1 MNAMDRPF
9 DEIQIL
15 VVDDEKSIRRLAQK
29 ELASPRRRITTAA
42 TVREAQDLMRQQTFD
57 VDVLDMRLPDGDG
70 LGLLLKIKET
80 DSSVEV
86 IMVTGYAD
94 IESAVEAMKMGAY
107 DFLAKPFNLD
117 RLEILIERAFQ
128 RVSLER
134 ENRLLRH
141 SQTTVAPGKLIGHS
155 SEMEQVRFLIT
166 KVAPTPVPVLI
177 TGESGTGKNV
187 VARSIHRLSP
197 RSEHLLV
204 TKNCGTLEK
213 NLIRSELFGH
223 RKGAFTGAHENRDG
237 LLAVA
242 HKGTLFLDEIGELS
256 LEVQSALLR
265 VLENQTFRR
274 VGDKDERRVDIR
286 FIFAT
291 NRCLTEEVQSG
302 RFSQALFHRLN
313 VFNISLPPLKDRK
326 EDIPALVEYFLVR
339 LCPGGSHCRISQKAM
354 QCLLGYNWP
363 GNVRELQNVIERGI
377 ILAENHLITEL
388 SLPRELVDAGRE
400 GPVDAPFLAL
410 DDLQRR
416 HILRVMKFVDGSRGQ
431 AAEILGI
438 GRKTLYRKLKE
449 IDGAGE
455 ALGGQGPG
463 AGFGGSA
470 AQKAGRSK

>member
-1 MNAMDRPF
+1 MDRPF
-9 DEIQIL
+9 EEIQIL

-42 TVREAQDLMRQQTFD
+42 TFREAQELLRQQAFD
-57 VDVLDMRLPDGDG
+57 VVVLDMRLPDGDG

-80 DSSVEV
+80 DSNVEV

-94 IESAVEAMKMGAY
+94 IEGAVEAMKMGAY

-141 SQTTVAPGKLIGHS
+141 SQTVLGPRKLIGHS
-155 SEMEQVRFLIT
+155 AEMEQVRFLIT
-166 KVAPTPVPVLI
+166 KVAPTLVPVLI

-197 RSEHLLV
+197 RSDHPLV

-213 NLIRSELFGH
+213 SLIRSELFGH

-237 LLAVA
+237 LLSVA

-265 VLENQTFRR
+265 VLENQTYRR
-274 VGDKDERRVDIR
+274 VGDKDERHVDIR

-291 NRCLTEEVQSG
+291 NRCLTDEVQNG

-313 VFNISLPPLKDRK
+313 VFNINLPPLKDRK
-326 EDIPALVEYFLVR
+326 EDIPALVEYFLAR
-339 LCPGGSHCRISQKAM
+339 LCPGGTRCRISQKAM
-354 QCLLGYNWP
+354 QCLLGYSWP
-363 GNVRELQNVIERGI
+363 G
-377 ILAENHLITEL
+377 
-388 SLPRELVDAGRE
+388 
-400 GPVDAPFLAL
+400 
-410 DDLQRR
+410 
-416 HILRVMKFVDGSRGQ
+416 
-431 AAEILGI
+431 
-438 GRKTLYRKLKE
+438 
-449 IDGAGE
+449 
-455 ALGGQGPG
+455 
-463 AGFGGSA
+463 
-470 AQKAGRSK
+470 